1 MERGGDG
8 RSEEPKGP
16 ERQRGLE
23 EDRREEL
30 KGERARDESEP
41 ERGGRRRREQAG
53 DTGTGRRDPES
64 GGKYSPP
71 FLKHRMRAPFGEVAL
86 GGNANS
92 PTKCKCKEALRAL
105 CANIRPGSA
114 APAELSG
121 TSAPPCPRLR
131 ANSLCRHLSGGV
143 GRARAAGVRRG
154 RRAPRR
160 ARGRGP
166 A

>member
-1 MERGGDG
+1 MEGA
-8 RSEEPKGP
+8 RS
-16 ERQRGLE
+16 RRDQR
-23 EDRREEL
+23 DSVDWRKTDAKNL
-30 KGERARDESEP
+30 KGSAPRMRASQSA
-41 ERGGRRRREQAG
+41 GGRRRREQAG